1 MKKRFKPLLLERM
14 VKMGLND
21 NIYTI
26 SKSIVSEK
34 QEKAKQRE
42 EKEVLATERSNV
54 KQLLLL
60 ELINAKKE
68 NINIYTDDSKDFIIH
83 SVLDNYVNSLKDEY
97 KKRFETKYKKEVQQH
112 ILLYYYNVCSQ
123 AERIAKKQQEDIND
137 YKQQIALEKWELQ
150 HQKMQLQIEREK
162 QKLDIQVQKNNL
174 KQQKEA
180 ERIRQQQAQQT
191 KQNIDT
197 AFKVLAICCKVMLYM
212 TFAPFLI
219 LALCCGGFLGGASG
233 KGKKGWF

>member
-1 MKKRFKPLLLERM
+1 
-14 VKMGLND
+14 MGLND

-34 QEKAKQRE
+34 QEKQKQRE
-42 EKEVLATERSNV
+42 QKEVLAEQKTEV

-60 ELINAKKE
+60 ELISAKKE
-68 NINIYTDDSKDFIIH
+68 NINIYKDEVKEYIIH
-83 SVLDNYVNSLKDEY
+83 SVLDNYVNSLNNEF
-97 KKRFETKYKKEVQQH
+97 KKRFESNYKKEVQQH
-112 ILLYYYNVCSQ
+112 MLLYYYSICSQ
-123 AERIAKKQQEDIND
+123 AERIAKKQQEDTND

-150 HQKMQLQIEREK
+150 RQKMQLQIEREK
-162 QKLDIQVQKNNL
+162 QKLDIQAQKSNL

-180 ERIRQQQAQQT
+180 ERIRQQQVQQT

-212 TFAPFLI
+212 TLAPFLI
-219 LALCCGGFLGGASG
+219 LALCCGGFLSGASG
-233 KGKKGWF
+233 KGKKRWF

>member
-1 MKKRFKPLLLERM
+1 
-14 VKMGLND
+14 MGLND

-42 EKEVLATERSNV
+42 EKEVLATEKSKV

-112 ILLYYYNVCSQ
+112 ILLYYYTVCSQ
-123 AERIAKKQQEDIND
+123 AERIAKKQQEDTND

-150 HQKMQLQIEREK
+150 RQKMQLQIEREK
-162 QKLDIQVQKNNL
+162 QKLDIQAQKSNL

-180 ERIRQQQAQQT
+180 EKIKQRQAQQT
-191 KQNIDT
+191 QQ
-197 AFKVLAICCKVMLYM
+197 AINLVIEFVTIFIKIMMFFMFL
-212 TFAPFLI
+212 PFIIFGIVSLSSI
-219 LALCCGGFLGGASG
+219 GIASSTS
-233 KGKKGWF
+233 KKRRF

>member
-1 MKKRFKPLLLERM
+1 
-14 VKMGLND
+14 MGLND

-42 EKEVLATERSNV
+42 EKEVLMTEKSEV

-68 NINIYTDDSKDFIIH
+68 SINIYTDESKDFIIH
-83 SVLDNYVNSLKDEY
+83 SVLDNYVNNLNDEY
-97 KKRFETKYKKEVQQH
+97 RKRFETKYKKEVQQY
-112 ILLYYYNVCSQ
+112 ILLYYYSVCAQ
-123 AERIAKKQQEDIND
+123 AERIAKKQQEDINSC
-137 YKQQIALEKWELQ
+137 KQQIALEKWELQ
-150 HQKMQLQIEREK
+150 RQKMQLQIEREK
-162 QKLDIQVQKNNL
+162 QKSNL

-180 ERIRQQQAQQT
+180 ERIKQQQAQQT

-212 TFAPFLI
+212 TLAPFLI